1 MVEAVGPTTS
11 ASGDDVCDAASSTG
25 LLMARIQGR
34 HRPLAWPSI
43 PSTRALS
50 AGRLGGMHLA
60 MTPMED
66 SYLVPLHAPV
76 DLASVISSGHSR
88 IIVHHPHSK

>member
-1 MVEAVGPTTS
+1 
-11 ASGDDVCDAASSTG
+11 
-25 LLMARIQGR
+25 
-34 HRPLAWPSI
+34 
-43 PSTRALS
+43 
-50 AGRLGGMHLA
+50 MHLA